1 MGFENDG
8 IMATKTER
16 SMGWRK
22 ADKRASVENL
32 VTEAEHAA
40 SREKQGM
47 LYKITKMICGK
58 NSETNDAPIMD
69 K

>member
-1 MGFENDG
+1 MTGSRQLNRAVNG
-8 IMATKTER
+8 MA
-16 SMGWRK
+16 K

-47 LYKITKMICGK
+47 LYKITKIICGK
-58 NSETNDAPIMD
+58 NSETNDAPLMD

>member
-1 MGFENDG
+1 
-8 IMATKTER
+8 MA
-16 SMGWRK
+16 K

-47 LYKITKMICGK
+47 LHKITKMVCGK

>member
-1 MGFENDG
+1 
-8 IMATKTER
+8 MA
-16 SMGWRK
+16 K
-22 ADKRASVENL
+22 ADKRASVVNL

>member
-1 MGFENDG
+1 
-8 IMATKTER
+8 MA
-16 SMGWRK
+16 K

-47 LYKITKMICGK
+47 LYKITKMICE

>member
-1 MGFENDG
+1 MTGSRQLNRAVDG
-8 IMATKTER
+8 MA
-16 SMGWRK
+16 K

-47 LYKITKMICGK
+47 LYKITKIICGK
-58 NSETNDAPIMD
+58 NSETNDAPLMD